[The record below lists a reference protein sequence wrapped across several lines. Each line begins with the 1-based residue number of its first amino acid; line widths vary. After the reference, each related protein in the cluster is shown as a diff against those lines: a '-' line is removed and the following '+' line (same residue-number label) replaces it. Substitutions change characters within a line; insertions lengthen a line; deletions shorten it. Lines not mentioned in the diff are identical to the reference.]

1 MGDPAPVP
9 EGGAP
14 PFDPSSLSCTSFA
27 CTSALAAVASA
38 RGVVIFKC
46 GQVATAR
53 SWMNT
58 LAAIAATLFGLAIAA
73 FAAAASALNI
83 VIVGI
88 VLAKLLFWLGISL
101 LATAILFAVLA
112 GIAALERSFIS
123 FAPFNE
129 QSCQVISSQR
139 LHRCQILAP
148 MNVEYFSSWH
158 EHFGRVFSLAGSI

>member
-83 VIVGI
+83 AIVGI

-112 GIAALERSFIS
+112 GIAALRVLVLEGELNQARVD
-123 FAPFNE
+123 FAAAVARVTS
-129 QSCQVISSQR
+129 SCPATCWGDLTPPS
-139 LHRCQILAP
+139 C
-148 MNVEYFSSWH
+148 
-158 EHFGRVFSLAGSI
+158 